1 MTVNKDSDVLI
12 LECWEFSNERS
23 TVFYQRNITCSYE
36 TESILA
42 TSLSVP
48 VLNTDN
54 FQNANFVVTGGN
66 QDSRVLWQPPV
77 SQVTTKLTS

>member
-1 MTVNKDSDVLI
+1 MTVNKDSDALI

-36 TESILA
+36 TEYLLA

-48 VLNTDN
+48 VLKTDN
-54 FQNANFVVTGGN
+54 FQNANFVVTGDN
-66 QDSRVLWQPPV
+66 QGSRVLWQPPV
-77 SQVTTKLTS
+77 PQVTTKLTS